1 MTNITIDSN
10 LRDCARALL
19 DNKDL
24 KWAATRA
31 IGRALT
37 ASRAAVAKKV
47 RSEYTV
53 KSADIKMG
61 IRSRR
66 PKVTTEGVFG
76 AVIGEGDRLRLDK
89 FKVYRNAKSPMS
101 VKVRKQRKAS
111 KVQGL
116 FFANTA
122 KGEEAPF
129 LRSTAKRKPINILYG
144 PSLPEM
150 MGNKD
155 VVEFMSAVAQ
165 DTLNK
170 RFEHEMNYR
179 LAQKGCR

>member
-1 MTNITIDSN
+1 MTSITIDSN
-10 LRDCARALL
+10 LMDCARALL
-19 DNKDL
+19 DDKDL

-66 PKVTTEGVFG
+66 PKVTTDGVFG
-76 AVIGEGDRLRLDK
+76 AVIGEGNRLRLDK
-89 FKVYRNAKSPMS
+89 FKVYRNAKSPMA
-101 VKVRKQRKAS
+101 VKVRKQRKAT
-111 KVQGL
+111 KVKGL

-150 MGNKD
+150 IGNKD

-179 LAQKGCR
+179 LAQKGCK

>member
-1 MTNITIDSN
+1 MTNITIDHN
-10 LRDCARALL
+10 LVECARALL
-19 DNKDL
+19 DDKDL

-31 IGRALT
+31 VGRALT
-37 ASRAAVAKKV
+37 ASRAAVARRV

-53 KSADIKMG
+53 KSADVKVG
-61 IRSRR
+61 IRSMR
-66 PKVTTEGVFG
+66 PKAMTEGVFG

-101 VKVRKQRKAS
+101 VKVRKQRNAS
-111 KVQGL
+111 KVKGL

-155 VVEFMSAVAQ
+155 VVKFMSDVTQ

-179 LAQKGCR
+179 LAQKGCK

>member
-1 MTNITIDSN
+1 MTNITIDNN
-10 LRDCARALL
+10 LMDCARALL
-19 DNKDL
+19 DDKDL

-31 IGRALT
+31 VGRALT

-66 PKVTTEGVFG
+66 PKVTAEGVFG

-111 KVQGL
+111 KVKGL
-116 FFANTA
+116 FFANAT
-122 KGEEAPF
+122 KGEEVPF

-150 MGNKD
+150 MGNKN